1 MQQKVRRIAALWT
14 AVLLFEAP
22 LALAQVNSGSI
33 VGWGARVV
41 GNGSSLSGTIA
52 VAAGRFRS
60 VALQADGSVLTWGS
74 NADGQCLVPL
84 PNVDFTAVAGGGEHN
99 LGLRSDGTIVTWGNN
114 EYGQCDVPAPNTGVD
129 CRSARLAGRGLQ
141 VRTIAR
147 TGALVRPL
155 APRPRRRRIYSRG
168 GRCAGNKCAG
178 PAVLHD
184 RPMTGAAREQ

>member
-114 EYGQCDVPAPNTGVD
+114 EYGQCDVPAPESGFVGV
-129 CRSARLAGRGLQ
+129 A
-141 VRTIAR
+141 
-147 TGALVRPL
+147 
-155 APRPRRRRIYSRG
+155 
-168 GRCAGNKCAG
+168 AGNFHSLGLRSDGSIAAWG
-178 PAVLHD
+178 WNNYGQSSAPTPNADFVAAD
-184 RPMTGAAREQ
+184 GGAITTWP